1 VAARTTA
8 LEDGIRLAI
17 MRALEERPEVS
28 QRELARELGLSLG
41 KTNYCLRALIEK
53 GWVKARNFRDSG
65 NKLAY
70 AYVLTP
76 SGLRAKA
83 SATLDFLARKQ
94 SEFVALEAEIER
106 LRLEVDRA
114 SRSARNTPGQRV

>member
-1 VAARTTA
+1 MLRVLDR
-8 LEDGIRLAI
+8 
-17 MRALEERPEVS
+17 RPELS

-53 GWVKARNFRDSG
+53 GWVKARNFRDNR

-76 SGLRAKA
+76 NGLREKA
-83 SATLDFLARKQ
+83 AATLSFLARKQ
-94 SEFVALEAEIER
+94 REFALLEAEIER
-106 LRLEVDRA
+106 LRREIESETGA
-114 SRSARNTPGQRV
+114 SRVRDTQQA